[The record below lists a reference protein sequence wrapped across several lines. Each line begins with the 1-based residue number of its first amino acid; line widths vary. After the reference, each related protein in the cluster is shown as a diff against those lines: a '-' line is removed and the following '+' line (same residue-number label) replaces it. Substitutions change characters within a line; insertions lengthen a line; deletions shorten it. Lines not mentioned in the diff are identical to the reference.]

1 MNIIT
6 YIAGPIDANN
16 YLVFDESTKEAVLI
30 DCSAYNEDIIREVRN
45 KGLNV
50 KYILLTHGHFD
61 HILGVNEMKNTLGAK
76 VGINKAD
83 VILMEHTPQMCTMFG
98 LPPEEPQI
106 PDFTFD
112 GDTELTVGSYKIRI
126 FNTPGHTEG
135 GVSYLIEDKLFCGDT
150 LFKGSYGRTDLP
162 GGNFKAIV
170 NSIKDT
176 LFKLDDNINVYPGHG
191 ESTTIG
197 YEKKYNEINQ

>member
-16 YLVFDESTKEAVLI
+16 YLVFDESTKEGVLI
-30 DCSAYNEDIIREVRN
+30 DCSAYNEDIIREVKSR
-45 KGLNV
+45 GLNV

-61 HILGVNEMKNTLGAK
+61 HILGVNEMKNALGAK
-76 VGINKAD
+76 VGIHTAD
-83 VILMEHTPQMCTMFG
+83 KILMEHTPQMCTMFG
-98 LPPEEPQI
+98 LPPEEQQI

-112 GDTELTVGSYKIRI
+112 GDTKLTIGSYKIQI

-135 GVSYLIEDKLFCGDT
+135 GVSYLIENNLFCGDT

-170 NSIKDT
+170 NSIKDI

-197 YEKKYNEINQ
+197 YEKKYNEIN

>member
-1 MNIIT
+1 MDIIT
-6 YIAGPIDANN
+6 YITGPIDANN

-30 DCSAYNEDIIREVRN
+30 DCSDYREDIINEVKQN
-45 KGLNV
+45 DLNV

-61 HILGVNEMKNTLGAK
+61 HILGVNRMKNALNTK
-76 VGINKAD
+76 VGIHKND
-83 VILMEHTPQMCTMFG
+83 VILLEHTPQMCTMFG

-112 GDTELTVGSYKIRI
+112 DNTELTVGSSKIQI

-135 GVSYLIEDKLFCGDT
+135 GVSYLIDDKLFCGDT

-162 GGNFKAIV
+162 GGNFKDIV
-170 NSIKDT
+170 KSIKDT
-176 LFKLDDNINVYPGHG
+176 LFKLNDNINVYPGHG

-197 YEKKYNEINQ
+197 YEKKYNEIN